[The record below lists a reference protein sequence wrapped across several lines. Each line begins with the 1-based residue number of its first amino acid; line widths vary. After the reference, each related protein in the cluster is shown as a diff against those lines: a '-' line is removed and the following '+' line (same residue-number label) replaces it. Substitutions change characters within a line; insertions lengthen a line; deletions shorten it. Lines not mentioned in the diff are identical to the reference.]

1 MSAVQV
7 VIDLMEVALHAE
19 GVGFWEVHRDGR
31 ACGKVLTVD
40 REEGVHIGRIWNEPL
55 ELEVLVDL
63 SRAKDSNAGD
73 DGEKDKGHHLPNGLR
88 GLLSELPQ
96 TFLDHST
103 LEDLLWQAA
112 ATAALR
118 IIQATLRHLEAAA
131 AIHPAGGCT
140 AGIQGQARQEHGEL
154 KGVAKANRHACIG
167 AEPAEGGQHGG
178 GAHQEG
184 QGIGCR
190 GDQDGDA
197 TGARSLGDELRH
209 TEAAALLF
217 GLPGVG
223 QKLRGQHKGIIHTQT
238 QQQEVQIVVQVA
250 VGHLEVA
257 HQTQGGHD
265 AHPHDGYGNEGHRHA
280 AVHRVALAQHECTVH
295 DDDAVGGRQLGD
307 ISADGVSELIAQ
319 RTLEKAGELQQV
331 ILLAIQFWLCAGVRV
346 DAHQAQHL
354 AFPFVRH
361 GINDAF
367 LGTVKLLLAQ
377 GPKAC
382 DVLSTG
388 ILPGGVRRQSTHH
401 GLDLGGLELEGA
413 LRRVSRVRVQHAC
426 GRCGGCHASQGAKL
440 DATAVLACRHVHW
453 SRDFL
458 TVDDLG
464 DGGALGSAVAG
475 GSHTAV
481 VAFCL
486 GGVLLAVDIVAGRVR
501 SGQGQGAHGLL
512 SLPVVYSPEDLVTV
526 QIGDDIVII
535 PEHVQQVGL
544 GAEGTELGA
553 LAAVEDHRS
562 VHTTGRSTEAP
573 VASIDGPRTIVSFGL
588 LVSIIQVGYQLV
600 TIHNDV
606 FHFLIDLVES
616 FDVLGIHDVALALRH
631 IRTGRGEEVE
641 ARIAGPGGGDIVIV
655 FQGQ

>member
-401 GLDLGGLELEGA
+401 GLDLGGLEFEGT
-413 LRRVSRVRVQHAC
+413 LRCIPRIRVQHA
-426 GRCGGCHASQGAKL
+426 RWCGGRAAASVAKGTQL
-440 DATAVLACRHVHW
+440 DTSTVLAGGHVQW
-453 SRDFL
+453 SRDL
-458 TVDDLG
+458 PAADDLG
-464 DGGALGSAVAG
+464 GGGALRGAVGGSQVAARLSFTLCGVTLAVAVEARG
-475 GSHTAV
+475 IASSQSQRTH
-481 VAFCL
+481 CL
-486 GGVLLAVDIVAGRVR
+486 LF
-501 SGQGQGAHGLL
+501 
-512 SLPVVYSPEDLVTV
+512 LPVVDGQLHRTSV
-526 QIGDDIVII
+526 QVGQDIVILPKHI
-535 PEHVQQVGL
+535 QDARL
-544 GAEGTELGA
+544 GTEGTKGEAQATLKLHCAIDTLGC
-553 LAAVEDHRS
+553 AAK
-562 VHTTGRSTEAP
+562 AP
-573 VASIDGPRTIVSFGL
+573 VALIDAPGSVVSFGS
-588 LVSIIQVGYQLV
+588 LVVLVQVSHNLR
-600 TIHNDV
+600 TINGDG
-606 FHFLIDLVES
+606 FHFLIDLMKAL
-616 FDVLGIHDVALALRH
+616 DVLWIHDVATSHVH
-631 IRTGRGEEVE
+631 IC
-641 ARIAGPGGGDIVIV
+641 AGG
-655 FQGQ
+655 